1 MYFVP
6 NNDLIFSE
14 SSIHFE
20 ELMATAAADAR
31 GTTCASSNGNKG
43 IVSSSSSNFPL
54 ASSRSN
60 VTPSNVAPSN
70 NLTYLTNMN
79 RVNAQ
84 QGNPAF
90 HDLPQRGNINQNLEK
105 PEDLQQISQQQRFG
119 SLEDCSVL
127 GNRTPPP
134 PPPPANGEISKD
146 YLTILL
152 IVTFLKLNKTLKV
165 Q

>member
-1 MYFVP
+1 
-6 NNDLIFSE
+6 
-14 SSIHFE
+14 
-20 ELMATAAADAR
+20 MANAAADAR
-31 GTTCASSNGNKG
+31 ATSCAAGNGNKG

-54 ASSRSN
+54 ASSRN
-60 VTPSNVAPSN
+60 NITPSNVAPSN

-90 HDLPQRGNINQNLEK
+90 HDLPQRGNINPSIEK
-105 PEDLQQISQQQRFG
+105 PEDLHQHSTISQQQRFG

-134 PPPPANGEISKD
+134 PPPPANG
-146 YLTILL
+146 
-152 IVTFLKLNKTLKV
+152 
-165 Q
+165 

>member
-1 MYFVP
+1 MMTSFCF
-6 NNDLIFSE
+6 LE

-54 ASSRSN
+54 ASARSN
-60 VTPSNVAPSN
+60 LPPSNVAPSN

-84 QGNPAF
+84 TTPAF
-90 HDLPQRGNINQNLEK
+90 HDLPQRGNINPSIEK
-105 PEDLQQISQQQRFG
+105 PDDLNQHTAIPQQQRFG
-119 SLEDCSVL
+119 SLEDCSVM

-134 PPPPANGEISKD
+134 PPPPANG
-146 YLTILL
+146 
-152 IVTFLKLNKTLKV
+152 
-165 Q
+165 

>member
-1 MYFVP
+1 MAS
-6 NNDLIFSE
+6 IFSSE

-31 GTTCASSNGNKG
+31 GTTCAASNGNKG
-43 IVSSSSSNFPL
+43 IVSSTSSNFPL
-54 ASSRSN
+54 APSRSN
-60 VTPSNVAPSN
+60 ITPSNVAPSN
-70 NLTYLTNMN
+70 NLTYLTNIN

-90 HDLPQRGNINQNLEK
+90 HDLPQRGNINQSIEK
-105 PEDLQQISQQQRFG
+105 PEDLHQHSVIPQQQRFG

-134 PPPPANGEISKD
+134 PPPPANG
-146 YLTILL
+146 
-152 IVTFLKLNKTLKV
+152 
-165 Q
+165 

>member
-1 MYFVP
+1 
-6 NNDLIFSE
+6 
-14 SSIHFE
+14 
-20 ELMATAAADAR
+20 MATAAADAR

-60 VTPSNVAPSN
+60 ITPSNVAPSN
-70 NLTYLTNMN
+70 NLTYLTNIN

-90 HDLPQRGNINQNLEK
+90 HDLPQRGNINPNIEK
-105 PEDLQQISQQQRFG
+105 PEDLHQHSTIPQQQRFG

-134 PPPPANGEISKD
+134 PPPPANG
-146 YLTILL
+146 
-152 IVTFLKLNKTLKV
+152 
-165 Q
+165 